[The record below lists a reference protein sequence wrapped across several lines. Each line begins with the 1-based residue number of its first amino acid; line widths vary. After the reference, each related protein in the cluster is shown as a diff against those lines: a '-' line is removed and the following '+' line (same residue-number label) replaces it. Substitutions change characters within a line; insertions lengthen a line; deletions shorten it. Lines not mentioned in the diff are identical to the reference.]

1 MTTHPPGNI
10 RDIYGIG
17 AKKATELRKYYN
29 IRTIYDLRKYI
40 RKIPDI
46 ITPPQR
52 TGLKYY
58 AKISRR
64 IPYAEALKHAT
75 FLTKHL
81 PHVTIAG
88 SLRRGESKIGDIDA
102 IITAPLAPA
111 IATLTSLG
119 YIISTLASGDEKFS
133 GIARL
138 PGTTNYRR
146 LDLIRTTREE
156 KPFALLYFTG
166 DFVQNISMR
175 QHAKKQGLTLSQH
188 GLKHARTG
196 RPIPNLK
203 TERDIFAAL
212 SLDYKPPSHRIHE
225 GREKQTLSALSA

>member
-1 MTTHPPGNI
+1 MADI

-17 AKKATELRKYYN
+17 SKKATELRKYYN
-29 IRTIYDLRKYI
+29 IRTIYDLRKYV

-46 ITPPQR
+46 ITTPQR
-52 TGLKYY
+52 SGLKYHT
-58 AKISRR
+58 KTSHR
-64 IPYAEALKHAT
+64 IPYAEALKHSNY
-75 FLTKHL
+75 LTKHL
-81 PHVTIAG
+81 SNVTIAG
-88 SLRRGESKIGDIDA
+88 SLRRGEPKIGDIDA
-102 IITAPLAPA
+102 IITGPLPPV
-111 IATLTSLG
+111 IAKLTSLG
-119 YIISTLASGDEKFS
+119 YIVSTLASGDEKFS
-133 GIARL
+133 GIARI

-175 QHAKKQGLTLSQH
+175 QHAKKQGLSLSQH
-188 GLKHARTG
+188 GLKHIRTG
-196 RPIPNLK
+196 RPVPNLK

-212 SLDYKPPSHRIHE
+212 SLSYKSPEHRIHE